1 MNESWYQL
9 EEGKLILSL
18 YIQPGAKKS
27 EICGLHGQ
35 SLKIKLAAPPV
46 EGKAN
51 KALIKFLAQSLNV
64 PLAAISIRHGEKSR
78 MKTVIIQGG
87 RKELVSALVPHLHSS

>member
-9 EEGKLILSL
+9 EEGKLTLFL
-18 YIQPGAKKS
+18 YIQPGAKKT
-27 EICGLHGQ
+27 EVCGLHGR

-51 KALIKFLAQSLNV
+51 EVLIKFLGKSLNI

-87 RKELVSALVPHLHSS
+87 RKEHLSSLVDQKI